1 MESTLST
8 RSWPRIL
15 FGVAVLAIGTIL
27 LLDNLGVICSWEYL
41 RYWPVLLI
49 LLGGVKMFEPTGTS
63 SRVFWGV
70 VVLIGA
76 LLLLDKLDVLEFQF
90 WDLWPVVLI
99 LVGFAVLRGSRY
111 SRARRHGGDWAKE
124 ITEPDPYVKMSAVL
138 GGTTVTN
145 TSSDF
150 RGGEVT
156 AIMGGGK
163 VDLRQSGIKGGE
175 ARLDVFAFWG
185 GIEILVPKTW
195 TVVIQATPIMGG
207 IEDKTDH
214 SEPTPQGRLVIT
226 GSAVMGGV
234 EIKN

>member
-1 MESTLST
+1 METHLYT

-15 FGVAVLAIGTIL
+15 FGAAVLIIGVIF
-27 LLDNLGVICSWEYL
+27 LLDNLGVVYSWEYL
-41 RYWPVLLI
+41 RYWPILLI

-70 VVLIGA
+70 VALVGV
-76 LLLLDKLDVLEFQF
+76 LLLLDRLDVLEFRF
-90 WDLWPVVLI
+90 WDLWPVILI
-99 LVGFAVLRGSRY
+99 LLGFAVLRGSQY
-111 SRARRHGGDWAKE
+111 SRALRHGSDRMKE
-124 ITEPDPYVKMSAVL
+124 RTEPDPYVRMSAVL

-163 VDLRQSGIKGGE
+163 VDLRQSSIKSGE
-175 ARLDVFAFWG
+175 ARLDVFTFWG
-185 GIEILVPKTW
+185 GIEILVPRGW
-195 TVVIQATPIMGG
+195 TVVVQASPIMGG

-214 SEPTPQGRLVIT
+214 TQPATQGRLVIT
-226 GSAVMGGV
+226 GSAIMGGV